1 MRENNKNRKLSQP
14 KQDGLALWCLLI
26 VFIDQHFFLLDID
39 SPKNLVAD
47 QVTENTVTVS
57 WDPVEADID
66 RYVVRYNSV
75 DGETREFLVGKDQ
88 SSTILTGMRPGVD
101 YTIDLWA
108 QKGTQESRKVNTKAP
123 TGN

>member
-1 MRENNKNRKLSQP
+1 
-14 KQDGLALWCLLI
+14 
-26 VFIDQHFFLLDID
+26 
-39 SPKNLVAD
+39 VAD